1 MSSRPEDEESVE
13 EIEEGEIVS
22 VDEDGEEVQGEDL
35 DFGDDEDLDF
45 GDDDINVVSLMSS
58 LLATPDGDTVC
69 SALVNLCYQLETQ
82 NKILIK
88 MLSKMQPAK

>member
-1 MSSRPEDEESVE
+1 MSTHPE

-22 VDEDGEEVQGEDL
+22 DVEDELSMSEGDTEVLDEDEEEEGIDIADL
-35 DFGDDEDLDF
+35 MG
-45 GDDDINVVSLMSS
+45 S

-69 SALVNLCYQLETQ
+69 TALVGIGQQIEIQ

-88 MLSKMQPAK
+88 ILSRLSQKSA

>member
-1 MSSRPEDEESVE
+1 MSTHPE

-22 VDEDGEEVQGEDL
+22 DVEDELSMSEGDMEVLDEDEEEEGIDIADL
-35 DFGDDEDLDF
+35 MG
-45 GDDDINVVSLMSS
+45 S

-69 SALVNLCYQLETQ
+69 TALVGIGQQIEIQ

-88 MLSKMQPAK
+88 ILSRLSQKSA

>member
-1 MSSRPEDEESVE
+1 MSTHPE

-22 VDEDGEEVQGEDL
+22 DVEDELSMSEGDMEVLDEEDEEEGIDIADL
-35 DFGDDEDLDF
+35 MG
-45 GDDDINVVSLMSS
+45 S

-69 SALVNLCYQLETQ
+69 SALVGIGQQIEIQ

-88 MLSKMQPAK
+88 ILSRLSQKSA

>member
-1 MSSRPEDEESVE
+1 MSTHPE

-22 VDEDGEEVQGEDL
+22 DAEDELSMSEDMELFEEEEEEEGIDL
-35 DFGDDEDLDF
+35 AD
-45 GDDDINVVSLMSS
+45 LMSS

-69 SALVNLCYQLETQ
+69 TAMVGIHQQMEIQ

-88 MLSKMQPAK
+88 ILSRLSQKSA

>member
-1 MSSRPEDEESVE
+1 MSTHPE

-22 VDEDGEEVQGEDL
+22 DAEDELSMSEDMELFEEEEEEEEEGIDL
-35 DFGDDEDLDF
+35 AD
-45 GDDDINVVSLMSS
+45 LMSS

-69 SALVNLCYQLETQ
+69 TAMVGIHQQMEIQ

-88 MLSKMQPAK
+88 ILSRLSQKSA

>member
-1 MSSRPEDEESVE
+1 MSTHPE

-22 VDEDGEEVQGEDL
+22 DVEDELSMSEGDMEVLDEDEEEEGIDIADL
-35 DFGDDEDLDF
+35 MG
-45 GDDDINVVSLMSS
+45 S

-69 SALVNLCYQLETQ
+69 TALVGISQQIEIQ

-88 MLSKMQPAK
+88 ILSRLSQKSA

>member
-1 MSSRPEDEESVE
+1 MSTHPE

-22 VDEDGEEVQGEDL
+22 DIEDELSMSEGDMEVLDEEDEEEGIDIADL
-35 DFGDDEDLDF
+35 MG
-45 GDDDINVVSLMSS
+45 S

-69 SALVNLCYQLETQ
+69 SALVGIGQQIEIQ

-88 MLSKMQPAK
+88 ILSRLSQKSA

>member
-1 MSSRPEDEESVE
+1 MSTHPE

-22 VDEDGEEVQGEDL
+22 DVEDELSMSEGDMEVLDEDEEDEEEGIDIADL
-35 DFGDDEDLDF
+35 MG
-45 GDDDINVVSLMSS
+45 S

-69 SALVNLCYQLETQ
+69 TALVGIGQQIEIQ

-88 MLSKMQPAK
+88 ILSRLSQKSA